1 MSEMNLVGIHAKL
14 FRAEQQIQNIIDEAD
29 ALCKRVKQG
38 IVRDVCSD
46 DEQIWIYRNETPEAP
61 LRWSILIGE
70 ILYNLRSAL
79 DHMVWQL
86 VLSPNPPKDTDG
98 RREESGRGGVREL
111 QGK

>member
-46 DEQIWIYRNETPEAP
+46 DEQIWIYRNETP
-61 LRWSILIGE
+61 
-70 ILYNLRSAL
+70 
-79 DHMVWQL
+79 
-86 VLSPNPPKDTDG
+86 
-98 RREESGRGGVREL
+98 
-111 QGK
+111 